1 MAEPTL
7 LIVPPTP
14 GAASST
20 YPQSYSDPSSSTLG
34 TLHTQRSSS
43 EATAETIF
51 SLYGD
56 DRNSWHS
63 TNSHSLFRNNSLR
76 ESGSNYRPM
85 STANGDSSLSYLSRR
100 SAGSRSSAENGTAEA
115 RPDSAPVSAYAGIV
129 HPTPPHAPLSLEPT
143 QVQSAGTP
151 FPRSS
156 SHSQSQ
162 DSSRHHPPPSSVR
175 SKSTLPS
182 GLSSSSVDAPTI
194 TSAAPDRPTSARS
207 HQSPPNRPHTTL
219 QVNVN
224 LSPHS
229 HSSPPTSI
237 APPSPAPP
245 RAPGED
251 LDSYHVRAVYAA
263 LDVSGVKGDG
273 YEDGEELTRA
283 RLGSNRSL
291 VRLPPSPGPSPPGGE
306 LTTAEKEI
314 LSHADR

>member
-1 MAEPTL
+1 M

-100 SAGSRSSAENGTAEA
+100 SASSRSSAESDIA
-115 RPDSAPVSAYAGIV
+115 RGIHPGIV
-129 HPTPPHAPLSLEPT
+129 HPIPPHAPLWLEPT
-143 QVQSAGTP
+143 QVQPVGTP

-156 SHSQSQ
+156 SHSQST
-162 DSSRHHPPPSSVR
+162 DGSRHHPPPSSIR

-182 GLSSSSVDAPTI
+182 GPSSSSVDAPTI
-194 TSAAPDRPTSARS
+194 TSAAQDRPTSARYQ
-207 HQSPPNRPHTTL
+207 QSPPNRPHTTL

-251 LDSYHVRAVYAA
+251 LDAYHVRAVYAA

-291 VRLPPSPGPSPPGGE
+291 VRMPPSPGPSPPGGE

>member
-1 MAEPTL
+1 MASPTL

-14 GAASST
+14 QADATT
-20 YPQSYSDPSSSTLG
+20 YPQPYSDPSSSTLG
-34 TLHTQRSSS
+34 TVHTQRTSS

-63 TNSHSLFRNNSLR
+63 TKAQSLFRNNSLR
-76 ESGSNYRPM
+76 ESGSNYRPT
-85 STANGDSSLSYLSRR
+85 STANGDSSLSYLRQ
-100 SAGSRSSAENGTAEA
+100 SSASSRMSADLSTGQG
-115 RPDSAPVSAYAGIV
+115 RRDSAPVGVYTGV
-129 HPTPPHAPLSLEPT
+129 LHPTSPYTPT
-143 QVQSAGTP
+143 QVDSASTQLP
-151 FPRSS
+151 SS
-156 SHSQSQ
+156 SSR
-162 DSSRHHPPPSSVR
+162 DSANHDRPPSSVR

-182 GLSSSSVDAPTI
+182 GPSNSSIDAPTMTQP
-194 TSAAPDRPTSARS
+194 TSTAPDQSTPASS
-207 HQSPPNRPHTTL
+207 HQSPPQRIPTSL

-224 LSPHS
+224 VPPHS
-229 HSSPPTSI
+229 HSFPSTST

-251 LDSYHVRAVYAA
+251 LDSYQVRAIYAA

-273 YEDGEELTRA
+273 FEDGEELTRA

-291 VRLPPSPGPSPPGGE
+291 VRLPPSPGPSLPGDE